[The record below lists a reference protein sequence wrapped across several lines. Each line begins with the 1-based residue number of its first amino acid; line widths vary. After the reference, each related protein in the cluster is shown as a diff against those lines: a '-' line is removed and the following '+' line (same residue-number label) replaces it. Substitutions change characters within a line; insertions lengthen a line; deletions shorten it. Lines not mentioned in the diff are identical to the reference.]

1 MNKPDCVC
9 LRRGPHINEV
19 RQAGK
24 LLRSQAICT
33 KTRVEDRTLVLG
45 ERGGGTGVQSRVTA

>member
-1 MNKPDCVC
+1 MNRPDCVC
-9 LRRGPHINEV
+9 LTQGHHINGV
-19 RQAGK
+19 RQASR

-45 ERGGGTGVQSRVTA
+45 WGGTGVQSKVTV